1 MGDARHLVFLL
12 IDGLGEV
19 WLQRLGSDSFLAQNQ
34 VGSLSA
40 VYPSTT
46 TVALATLATAEP
58 PSRHGMAGWW
68 TYLSEQ
74 DLSTTPLPFT
84 NRFGGGPLQLP
95 GEAMWPLRPWMADSK
110 VPSLVVTPREYIDS
124 VFTNYLSGGQE
135 RWGYA
140 EPEECVQL
148 VRAHQAVHES
158 SFTYLYW
165 PQFDSACH
173 SFGCDAAQTIAVF
186 RRLDL
191 LAKQLSKGLCQGSK
205 LIVSADHG
213 LLDIEES
220 AKYILREG
228 EPILECLLTPPSG
241 EPRNPV
247 FHVKD
252 GCMERFRHLF
262 EEQFFESFELI
273 ESRKLQALL
282 GGELRPVAKS
292 RFGDFVGAALGP
304 SVIHYR
310 TGQDKRRP
318 AFIGYHGGLTPEEMR
333 IPLISIGPK
342 AK

>member
-1 MGDARHLVFLL
+1 MKPQYEERSFLSLIRSLRSWCLQEQRDAFVGDARHLVFLL

-74 DLSTTPLPFT
+74 DLSTTP
-84 NRFGGGPLQLP
+84 
-95 GEAMWPLRPWMADSK
+95 
-110 VPSLVVTPREYIDS
+110 
-124 VFTNYLSGGQE
+124 
-135 RWGYA
+135 
-140 EPEECVQL
+140 
-148 VRAHQAVHES
+148 
-158 SFTYLYW
+158 
-165 PQFDSACH
+165 
-173 SFGCDAAQTIAVF
+173 
-186 RRLDL
+186 L